1 MDSAIKAGNFNSR
14 QEQVQYEYDRIADRK
29 RVDFI
34 ASVLRGCLPSH
45 ARILDVGCG
54 NGVISRHLGRLGF
67 QVLGIDVSEK
77 TIEKARSVTSL
88 PNVVFQQK
96 SAEELVASGERYD
109 AVICSEVLEHLTD
122 PGALLKVLYASLK
135 EDGKLIVTVPNGSG
149 PRESFVTKPFLRMR
163 NQNGWLWRTV
173 NKLKNIL
180 GYKGTTVQSAADN
193 LDHIQFFSKRDLEN
207 LSREH
212 HFRITKFGKANF
224 IEDVF
229 PFSFFAK
236 RALFLQKL
244 DCKVADILP
253 TRFTGGFFSVWE
265 KNRQ

>member
-1 MDSAIKAGNFNSR
+1 MDSAINATGNFSGK
-14 QEQVQYEYDRIADRK
+14 EATHYEYDRIADRK

-34 ASVLRGCLPSH
+34 AAVLQNSLPAN

-77 TIEKARSVTSL
+77 TIANAKAATSL
-88 PNVVFQQK
+88 PNVEFQQK
-96 SAEELVASGERYD
+96 SAEELVASGARYD

-135 EDGKLIVTVPNGSG
+135 DDGRLIVTVPNGSG
-149 PRESFVTKPFLRMR
+149 PRELFVTRPYLRMR
-163 NQNGWLWRTV
+163 EKNGFMWKTV
-173 NKLKNIL
+173 NKLKNSL

-193 LDHIQFFSKRDLEN
+193 LDHIQFFSKGDLERLAKSN
-207 LSREH
+207 N
-212 HFRITKFGKANF
+212 FRITKFGKANF
-224 IEDVF
+224 VEDVF

-236 RALFLQKL
+236 RITFLQKM
-244 DCKVADILP
+244 DCKIADILP